1 VGWDLIFIYFPGQRV
16 FKLIV
21 MVYALTIVQCTK
33 PGIEELKLNAIW
45 NIVCF

>member
-21 MVYALTIVQCTK
+21 TVYVVTIVQCTK
-33 PGIEELKLNAIW
+33 AGIEELKLNAIW